1 MLKQFQLKESKYDAS
16 ELFKISSELT
26 DSEKRL
32 LVQGCVLPGF
42 EFFESGWDMLKNWSE
57 DLDILICQILDNSN
71 IKSSK
76 DLRQECCI
84 FSNSYGISE
93 IRVLP
98 NGINSLTDLE
108 INGILDNAMEFVD
121 NIIVKKEYHTEIAEI
136 ANRYESK
143 IDKILEK

>member
-1 MLKQFQLKESKYDAS
+1 MLKQFQLKESRYDAS

-42 EFFESGWDMLKNWSE
+42 EFFESGWDMLENWSE
-57 DLDILICQILDNSN
+57 DLDMLICQILDNSD

-76 DLRQECCI
+76 DLRKECCI
-84 FSNSYGISE
+84 FSNLYGISE

-121 NIIVKKEYHTEIAEI
+121 NIIVKKEYRTEIAEI

>member
-1 MLKQFQLKESKYDAS
+1 M
-16 ELFKISSELT
+16 
-26 DSEKRL
+26 
-32 LVQGCVLPGF
+32 PGF
-42 EFFESGWDMLKNWSE
+42 EFFESGWDMLENWSE

-108 INGILDNAMEFVD
+108 INGILDNAMEFAD

-136 ANRYESK
+136 VNRYETK

>member
-1 MLKQFQLKESKYDAS
+1 MLKHFQINDSKYDAS

-42 EFFESGWDMLKNWSE
+42 EFFESGWDLLENWSE
-57 DLDILICQILDNSN
+57 DLDILICQILDNSD

-76 DLRQECCI
+76 DLRKECCI
-84 FSNSYGISE
+84 FSNLYGIGE

-121 NIIVKKEYHTEIAEI
+121 NIIVKKEYRTEIAEI

>member
-1 MLKQFQLKESKYDAS
+1 M
-16 ELFKISSELT
+16 
-26 DSEKRL
+26 
-32 LVQGCVLPGF
+32 
-42 EFFESGWDMLKNWSE
+42 
-57 DLDILICQILDNSN
+57 LICQILDNSN

-108 INGILDNAMEFVD
+108 INGILDNAMEFAD